1 MVRITT
7 CPFLWGPLALYTSS
21 PLILAIHLLIMQ
33 VATWMPIPSAA
44 FLSLL
49 WVATDRVMLLRV
61 ISSLMR
67 LDCQL
72 RVFNAEV
79 TAFPRIAPPP
89 RPHSWPTM
97 LVLLFRTSGRAVF
110 GGCAAFS
117 FRDLGWPRTRSSSAM
132 SSSSL
137 DLPYLY
143 SDVSSSL
150 TWALGSIWD
159 RSGLLSPSA
168 PHLFKWSCNLF
179 K

>member
-110 GGCAAFS
+110 GVV
-117 FRDLGWPRTRSSSAM
+117 P
-132 SSSSL
+132 
-137 DLPYLY
+137 
-143 SDVSSSL
+143 
-150 TWALGSIWD
+150 
-159 RSGLLSPSA
+159 LSPFVTLA
-168 PHLFKWSCNLF
+168 GREQGHPRQCLPAVWTFLICTRTFLLPWRGPWAQYEIGRGC
-179 K
+179 